1 MTGILSGMVVAF
13 KQIKPE
19 QEISLSSIGLRVKVG
34 LDLKVQGI
42 GIRSNKETCLFICS
56 VLHLLK
62 KCIEILYTG
71 DKALQRCIC
80 YLPLENS
87 TTAKTNQKNYVTYLC
102 KPISG

>member
-62 KCIEILYTG
+62 KCVRYSIL
-71 DKALQRCIC
+71 
-80 YLPLENS
+80 
-87 TTAKTNQKNYVTYLC
+87 VTKPYKDAFVTCLWKIQPQP
-102 KPISG
+102 KPIRKIM